1 MDIRKYHFRDVDM
14 LMASKAVT
22 LSLKN
27 NQDEL
32 IIART
37 NWTPEYINEL
47 ETKIDDAISN
57 YLGLDK
63 KKELR
68 DATKSVGA
76 LISPAKRDLAFLKT
90 QIEADF
96 GEDAKTVLKVLGYE
110 KYLAKVQKGDQESVI
125 EMLYT
130 FKKGMTEDLKST
142 MVLHGTNVILIE
154 RILDY
159 TDRLKDANVTQ
170 EILKETTKEI
180 SQEALMTFNSIYNE
194 IVGICKIAASYY
206 QYDKLKKEQFTFS
219 KVISNMKSS
228 KNVKKVIVDQ
238 QDEQ

>member
-1 MDIRKYHFRDVDM
+1 MRKYNFRDVDM
-14 LMASKAVT
+14 LMASKAVAN
-22 LSLKN
+22 SLKN
-27 NQDEL
+27 NQTEL

-37 NWTPEYINEL
+37 NWTPEYISEL
-47 ETKIDDAISN
+47 ETKIDDAINN

-63 KKELR
+63 KKDLR
-68 DATKSVGA
+68 DATQSVGA
-76 LISPAKRDLAFLKT
+76 IMNPAKRDLAFLKT

-96 GEDAKTVLKVLGYE
+96 GEDAVSVLKVLGYD
-110 KYLAKVQKGDQESVI
+110 KYLTKVQKGDQESVI

-142 MVLHGTNVILIE
+142 IVLHGTNAILIE

-159 TDRLKDANVTQ
+159 TDRLKEANVTQ
-170 EILKETTKEI
+170 ELLKETTKEI
-180 SQEALMTFNSIYNE
+180 SQEALLAFNSIYNE
-194 IVGICKIAASYY
+194 IVGICKIASSYY
-206 QYDKLKKEQFTFS
+206 QFDKIKKEQFTFS

-228 KNVKKVIVDQ
+228 KNVKKIIVNH